1 MDVDKN
7 IELTKNDL
15 VMATHTNSDDAPPSM
30 DFLFTKVSP
39 SILDSVG
46 EYPCFLVDYC
56 LHHYLEESK
65 KTGGVTKDVIFHS
78 MVIKRIMTIIQ
89 DFSYSLKPET
99 QHLII
104 DYVFQSWDFSADVVC
119 HEAVDIFSMVL
130 SNHSLQCADC
140 KMKKGCV
147 WTDSLVMQILQG
159 ESECRSKYKCFL
171 ILLQT
176 HSTYTR
182 FMDELLLGKLYSLIG
197 SPTLSAVICDIL
209 SFDLVETP
217 DRWHT
222 HVNLTLSCLS
232 SESREVQ
239 NAVRDRLLPKLV
251 RVKLLKEE
259 FLPLL
264 IEEMKGKSLQFQCL
278 YSLLCVTR
286 FLIISHKK
294 CDSYKFWNDYVPYDA
309 MRYAVLH
316 CDVQVRLAAWML
328 LCEHPQRTHAFSID
342 DLQLIQVFVKTNM
355 LEQTP
360 AIRQKI
366 IAGFRQ
372 VLCRVAETSEQ
383 ILKGKSGNAEQVKV
397 CNDFIR
403 SILSI
408 SYKSLSNGA
417 NFCRRIMALSLL
429 QCIYVEDT
437 MRPNGKTLFLKQ
449 LNLYDTITPH
459 QFAALVSCLDDSFQ
473 LCQTTALDILKNLPV
488 VKGFDFVSFKSETI
502 EMMKSIRSHNTL
514 ATGYRM
520 QFFISC
526 HPTSMEELLEFFVS
540 VCEEN
545 TKAAEKNLLNITC
558 YSIHPWMNA
567 IALLLEETSFSN
579 LSAKDREWWIPF
591 LRQRLVPLC
600 FEVAAVVTPA
610 VHSMS
615 PEGFVPDDALKNL
628 AISSANGNSIHL
640 AAEVSQLLL
649 VCCWRAHKH
658 VSAILSWAVV
668 KLCPLSILTP
678 EHVHRIGAFYWLQL
692 TECKHCGAFETA
704 VEGFSSLC
712 TYLWKSD
719 DPSMPKP
726 MEWLREILNALDG
739 KKDSQ
744 NLCSTRRS
752 AGVPHLVTTILATE
766 PPNHASQSLKIALK
780 SLLEMSH
787 KSVTYRVHSL
797 NVLRAIFSSAALGD
811 RVTAALE
818 WACRVAVDG
827 CSAATWPERNAAA
840 QLAAALRTRIFGV
853 AHKSQRDLQVDSK
866 NRQSSYEFF
875 TRFPSLY
882 SYLFDQLRTP
892 KDEFSVYPILIFLTH
907 LFPSNAGVTATV
919 GTNAKKTGLGFPLQP
934 FVFALLRVLLWC
946 RAEKLRRLAVAAL
959 IAIATPK
966 DILLLLDWI
975 ESTDF
980 SEIRQNHINAVLL
993 LMTSIL
999 ESCKRHEVMDN
1010 VRPIMAKLASSA
1022 IWLKW
1027 CDMNKNLFLLLCNEL
1042 GVTYSTTLDNEDL
1055 VLSKRPLA
1063 CRILEDGIMCERLS
1077 SDLDLRLEIYR
1088 CLRLGGTP
1096 NNFFTF
1102 MRDFAVEDLRSGTNE
1117 RDIACI
1123 LEVLYIC
1130 REFLATKRHEI
1141 AALVLRRI
1149 AEEWRM
1155 PETIALAYRLL
1166 VFLSCEGQPSCEE
1179 LEWIESCVNMEE
1191 ELPKQIALEV
1201 GAHHLKKGDGN
1212 RLVPALASFLQD
1224 DYLHIRE
1231 KASSILSRHILKKDL
1246 LLNPYVCY
1254 RLIIDKIPDS
1264 GGEVTK
1270 EVQNVIDDS
1279 AEVLF
1284 DACSTNPYAETRVFG
1299 NFDEVKSMVAEMI
1312 GSH

>member
-1 MDVDKN
+1 
-7 IELTKNDL
+7 
-15 VMATHTNSDDAPPSM
+15 
-30 DFLFTKVSP
+30 
-39 SILDSVG
+39 
-46 EYPCFLVDYC
+46 
-56 LHHYLEESK
+56 
-65 KTGGVTKDVIFHS
+65 
-78 MVIKRIMTIIQ
+78 
-89 DFSYSLKPET
+89 
-99 QHLII
+99 
-104 DYVFQSWDFSADVVC
+104 
-119 HEAVDIFSMVL
+119 
-130 SNHSLQCADC
+130 
-140 KMKKGCV
+140 
-147 WTDSLVMQILQG
+147 
-159 ESECRSKYKCFL
+159 
-171 ILLQT
+171 
-176 HSTYTR
+176 
-182 FMDELLLGKLYSLIG
+182 
-197 SPTLSAVICDIL
+197 
-209 SFDLVETP
+209 
-217 DRWHT
+217 
-222 HVNLTLSCLS
+222 
-232 SESREVQ
+232 
-239 NAVRDRLLPKLV
+239 
-251 RVKLLKEE
+251 
-259 FLPLL
+259 
-264 IEEMKGKSLQFQCL
+264 
-278 YSLLCVTR
+278 
-286 FLIISHKK
+286 
-294 CDSYKFWNDYVPYDA
+294 
-309 MRYAVLH
+309 
-316 CDVQVRLAAWML
+316 
-328 LCEHPQRTHAFSID
+328 
-342 DLQLIQVFVKTNM
+342 
-355 LEQTP
+355 
-360 AIRQKI
+360 
-366 IAGFRQ
+366 
-372 VLCRVAETSEQ
+372 
-383 ILKGKSGNAEQVKV
+383 
-397 CNDFIR
+397 
-403 SILSI
+403 
-408 SYKSLSNGA
+408 
-417 NFCRRIMALSLL
+417 MALSLL
-429 QCIYVEDT
+429 KCIYVEET
-437 MRPNGKTLFLKQ
+437 LRPHGKTLFLEQ

-473 LCQTTALDILKNLPV
+473 LCQTTALEILKNLPV
-488 VKGFDFVSFKSETI
+488 VKGFDFMTFKSETI

-520 QFFISC
+520 QFYINC
-526 HPTSMEELLEFFVS
+526 HPTSMEELLEFFVN

-545 TKAAEKNLLNITC
+545 TNAAKNNLLNITC

-579 LSAKDREWWIPF
+579 LSAKDQEWWIPF

-600 FEVAAVVTPA
+600 FEVAAV
-610 VHSMS
+610 
-615 PEGFVPDDALKNL
+615 
-628 AISSANGNSIHL
+628 
-640 AAEVSQLLL
+640 
-649 VCCWRAHKH
+649 
-658 VSAILSWAVV
+658 
-668 KLCPLSILTP
+668 LCPLSILSP

-719 DPSMPKP
+719 DPSLPKP
-726 MEWLREILNALDG
+726 VEWLREILNALDG

-811 RVTAALE
+811 RITAALE

-919 GTNAKKTGLGFPLQP
+919 GTNAKKTAVDFPLQP
-934 FVFALLRVLLWC
+934 FIFALLRVLLWC

-966 DILLLLDWI
+966 
-975 ESTDF
+975 
-980 SEIRQNHINAVLL
+980 
-993 LMTSIL
+993 MTSIL
-999 ESCKRHEVMDN
+999 ESCKRYEVMDS
-1010 VRPIMAKLASSA
+1010 VRTIMTKLTGSA

-1042 GVTYSTTLDNEDL
+1042 DLAYSTALDSRDL
-1055 VLSKRPLA
+1055 VLSK
-1063 CRILEDGIMCERLS
+1063 
-1077 SDLDLRLEIYR
+1077 
-1088 CLRLGGTP
+1088 
-1096 NNFFTF
+1096 FFNF

-1117 RDIACI
+1117 RDTACI
-1123 LEVLYIC
+1123 LDVLYTC
-1130 REFLATKRHEI
+1130 REFLAAKGPEI
-1141 AALVLRRI
+1141 ASLVRRRI

-1166 VFLSCEGQPSCEE
+1166 AFISGEGQPSCKE
-1179 LEWIESCVNMEE
+1179 LEWIESCVNIEE

-1201 GAHHLKKGDGN
+1201 GAHHLKKGDCN
-1212 RLVPALASFLQD
+1212 RLVPALAAFLQD

-1231 KASSILSRHILKKDL
+1231 KASSILSRHILKKGL

-1254 RLIIDKIPDS
+1254 RLIIDKIPDF
-1264 GGEVTK
+1264 GAEVTK
-1270 EVQNVIDDS
+1270 QIQNVTDDS

-1284 DACSTNPYAETRVFG
+1284 DACSTNPYAESRVFG
-1299 NFDEVKSMVAEMI
+1299 KFDDVKSMVVEMT

>member
-1 MDVDKN
+1 MDVDKI
-7 IELTKNDL
+7 IELTKKDL
-15 VMATHTNSDDAPPSM
+15 VMATDTNSAAPSM

-39 SILDSVG
+39 FILDPVG
-46 EYPCFLVDYC
+46 EYSCFLVDYC

-89 DFSYSLKPET
+89 DFSYSLRAET

-104 DYVFQSWDFSADVVC
+104 EYVFRSWDFSADVVC
-119 HEAVDIFSMVL
+119 HEAVDIFSMLL

-147 WTDSLVMQILQG
+147 WSDSLVMQILQG

-176 HSTYTR
+176 HSTYTK

-209 SFDLVETP
+209 SFDLVEAP

-222 HVNLTLSCLS
+222 HVNLTLACLS

-251 RVKLLKEE
+251 RTKLLKEE

-328 LCEHPQRTHAFSID
+328 LCEHPQRTHAFTID

-383 ILKGKSGNAEQVKV
+383 ILKGKSGNAEQVKIYS
-397 CNDFIR
+397 DFVR

-408 SYKSLSNGA
+408 SYESLSNGA

-449 LNLYDTITPH
+449 LNLCDTITPNR
-459 QFAALVSCLDDSFQ
+459 FAALVSCLDDSFQ
-473 LCQTTALDILKNLPV
+473 LCQTTALEILKNLPV
-488 VKGFDFVSFKSETI
+488 VKGFDFMTFKSETI

-520 QFFISC
+520 QFYISC
-526 HPTSMEELLEFFVS
+526 HPTSMEELLEFFVN

-545 TKAAEKNLLNITC
+545 TKAAKKNLLNITC

-567 IALLLEETSFSN
+567 IALLLEETPFSN
-579 LSAKDREWWIPF
+579 LSAKDQEWWIPF

-600 FEVAAVVTPA
+600 FDVAAVVTPA

-628 AISSANGNSIHL
+628 AISSANGNSIHM

-668 KLCPLSILTP
+668 KLCPLSILTS

-719 DPSMPKP
+719 DPSLPKP
-726 MEWLREILNALDG
+726 VEWLREILNALDG

-766 PPNHASQSLKIALK
+766 PPNHAGQSLKIALT

-882 SYLFDQLRTP
+882 SYLFYQLRTP

-919 GTNAKKTGLGFPLQP
+919 GTNAKKTALDFPLQP
-934 FVFALLRVLLWC
+934 FIFALLRVLLWC

-959 IAIATPK
+959 IAISTPK

-975 ESTDF
+975 EKSDL

-993 LMTSIL
+993 LVTSIL
-999 ESCKRHEVMDN
+999 ESSKCHEVMDK
-1010 VRPIMAKLASSA
+1010 VRTIMSKLTGSA

-1027 CDMNKNLFLLLCNEL
+1027 SDMNKNLFLLLCNEL
-1042 GVTYSTTLDNEDL
+1042 DLAYSTALDSKDL

-1063 CRILEDGIMCERLS
+1063 CRILRDGIMCERLS
-1077 SDLDLRLEIYR
+1077 SDLDLRMEIYR
-1088 CLRLGGTP
+1088 CLQLTGAP
-1096 NNFFTF
+1096 NDFFNF

-1130 REFLATKRHEI
+1130 REFLAAKGPEI
-1141 AALVLRRI
+1141 ATLVRRRI

-1166 VFLSCEGQPSCEE
+1166 VFISGEGQPSCEE
-1179 LEWIESCVNMEE
+1179 VEWIESCVNIEE

-1201 GAHHLKKGDGN
+1201 GAHHLKKGDCN
-1212 RLVPALASFLQD
+1212 RLVLALASFLQD

-1254 RLIIDKIPDS
+1254 RLITDEIPDS
-1264 GGEVTK
+1264 RREITK
-1270 EVQNVIDDS
+1270 ESQNVINDS

-1299 NFDEVKSMVAEMI
+1299 NFDEVKLMVTEMT
-1312 GSH
+1312 GFH